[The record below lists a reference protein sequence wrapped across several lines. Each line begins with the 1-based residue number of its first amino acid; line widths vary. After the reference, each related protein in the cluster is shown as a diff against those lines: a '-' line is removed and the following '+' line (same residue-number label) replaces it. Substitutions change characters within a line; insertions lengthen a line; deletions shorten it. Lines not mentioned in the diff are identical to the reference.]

1 MDKEKTFSQIQA
13 RLSRNYEKQMMYLAA
28 SDRVKSN
35 PMNEHWLKGR
45 LEKMMQ
51 IRKQFEETE
60 NMIRTGRLSYP
71 IIISETS
78 RKVFELYV
86 KGEFGDNY
94 PFC

>member
-1 MDKEKTFSQIQA
+1 MDKEKMFSQIQA

-28 SDRVKSN
+28 SDRVKSS
-35 PMNEHWLKGR
+35 PMDAHWLKGR
-45 LEKMMQ
+45 LEKIGQ

-60 NMIRTGRLSYP
+60 NMIRIGRWSYP
-71 IIISETS
+71 VIISETS
-78 RKVFELYV
+78 RKVFDLYV